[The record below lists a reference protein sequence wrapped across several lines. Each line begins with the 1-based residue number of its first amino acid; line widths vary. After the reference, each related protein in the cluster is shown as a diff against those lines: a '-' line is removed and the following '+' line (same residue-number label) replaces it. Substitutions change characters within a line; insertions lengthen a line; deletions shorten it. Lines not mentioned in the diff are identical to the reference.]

1 VTLNKKNGDATTM
14 TRQII
19 ATDKAPKAIGP
30 YSQAVAA
37 NGFLFTSGQL
47 PIDPATGQLV
57 AGTIEEQAHQ
67 VFKNLSAI
75 AQEAGAG
82 LADAVKTTVFLSDI
96 NHFKAVNAVYDQYFT
111 EPFPA
116 RSAFQVGALPL
127 NAGIEVEAVFQLP

>member
-1 VTLNKKNGDATTM
+1 M
-14 TRQII
+14 TRKII

-37 NGFLFTSGQL
+37 NGFLFTSGQIPL
-47 PIDPATGQLV
+47 DPSTGQLV
-57 AGTIEEQAHQ
+57 TGTIEAQAHQ

-75 AQEAGAG
+75 ADQAGAG

-96 NHFKAVNAVYDQYFT
+96 NDFKAVNAVYDQYFT

-116 RSAFQVGALPL
+116 RSAFQVAALPM
-127 NAGIEVEAVFQLP
+127 NADIEVEAVFLLPS

>member
-1 VTLNKKNGDATTM
+1 M

-19 ATDKAPKAIGP
+19 ATDQAPKAIGP

-57 AGTIEEQAHQ
+57 GGTIEEQAHQ

-75 AQEAGAG
+75 AQAAGAG

>member
-1 VTLNKKNGDATTM
+1 M

-19 ATDKAPKAIGP
+19 ATDNAPKAIGP

-57 AGTIEEQAHQ
+57 TGTIEEQAHQ

-75 AQEAGAG
+75 AEEAGAT

-96 NHFKAVNAVYDQYFT
+96 TDFKAVNAVYDQYFT

-127 NAGIEVEAVFQLP
+127 NASIEVEAVFQLQS

>member
-1 VTLNKKNGDATTM
+1 M

-19 ATDKAPKAIGP
+19 ATDQATKAIGP
-30 YSQAVAA
+30 YSQAVSA

-47 PIDPATGQLV
+47 PIDPATGQLLT
-57 AGTIEEQAHQ
+57 GTIEEQAHQ

-75 AQEAGAG
+75 AKSAGAG

-96 NHFKAVNAVYDQYFT
+96 NNFKAVNAVYDQYFT

-127 NAGIEVEAVFQLP
+127 NADIEVEAVFQLPS

>member
-1 VTLNKKNGDATTM
+1 M

-19 ATDKAPKAIGP
+19 ATDNAPKAIGP

-57 AGTIEEQAHQ
+57 TGTIEEQAHQ

-75 AQEAGAG
+75 AEEAGAT

-96 NHFKAVNAVYDQYFT
+96 TDFKAVNAVYDQYFT

-116 RSAFQVGALPL
+116 RITIINGTPFLKNL
-127 NAGIEVEAVFQLP
+127 HY

>member
-1 VTLNKKNGDATTM
+1 M

-19 ATDKAPKAIGP
+19 ATDQAPKAIGP

-57 AGTIEEQAHQ
+57 GGTIEQQAHQ

-75 AQEAGAG
+75 AQAAGAG